1 MYIEGKPIIIMLGI
15 SMEYAWKVVE
25 CGMEYDVMGL
35 GGGGWG
41 GEKDDPS
48 SLRIITWFLI
58 FKN

>member
-41 GEKDDPS
+41 GRKMTHHLYGLLHD
-48 SLRIITWFLI
+48 F
-58 FKN
+58 